1 MKRVGVFLAEGFEE
15 VEAVTVIDFLRRAG
29 IQVEIIG
36 VTGISVTGSHGISVA
51 ADIEIHNAENGYDA
65 LVIPGGMPG
74 AKNIA
79 ESEPAVQMIKLA
91 DGQGGLIA
99 AICAAPA
106 IVLGFH
112 DLVRGR
118 EVTCYPGFEVN
129 LQNAIFKEDRVV
141 IDGNLISSRGP
152 GTAAEFSLAIISYL
166 ADSDVAETLRD
177 ATLQK

>member
-1 MKRVGVFLAEGFEE
+1 MKKAGVFLAHGFEE

-36 VTGISVTGSHGISVA
+36 VTGKSITGSHGISVT
-51 ADIEIHNAENGYDA
+51 ADVEIQGTESSYDA

-79 ESEPAVQMIKLA
+79 ECEFAVQMIKSL
-91 DGQGGLIA
+91 DRRGGLIA

-106 IVLGFH
+106 VVLGAH
-112 DLVRGR
+112 DLIRGR
-118 EVTCYPGFEVN
+118 AVTCYPGFEDK
-129 LQNAIFKEDRVV
+129 LQNGIFKEDAVV
-141 IDGNLISSRGP
+141 TDGNLISSRGP
-152 GTAAEFSLAIISYL
+152 GTAAEFSLAIIAYL
-166 ADSDVAETLRD
+166 ADPGTAETLRA